1 MAAMDKVR
9 ILVVG
14 DSGVGKTSLV
24 HLICK
29 EESISNP
36 AWSIGCTVEVKPYD
50 YREGLPGMKTF
61 FLEFWDV
68 GGSAN
73 HENSRSIFYNS
84 INGLILVHDL
94 TNRKSFVNLRRW
106 LAEVLNAGKDNGGSG
121 AKLFEKNKK
130 WYDFSID
137 IGDEYDPEQ
146 FAGNQIPIIVIGTKL
161 DQAGTARMSKPSRGL
176 NLVEEIGADMFNLD
190 CRDAK
195 QFKPESVGAKKLSH
209 FFDKVI
215 EGRFYTR
222 DVPQPQQLFGLQES
236 QKYFD
241 RSAKRKMV

>member
-1 MAAMDKVR
+1 MDKVR
-9 ILVVG
+9 ILVAG

-50 YREGLPGMKTF
+50 YKEGLPGMKTV
-61 FLEFWDV
+61 FLEFWDI

-94 TNRKSFVNLRRW
+94 TNRKSFSNLRRW
-106 LAEVLNAGKDNGGSG
+106 LAEVLNAGKGTDFISTPGTRSPV
-121 AKLFEKNKK
+121 EKDKK
-130 WYDFSID
+130 WFDFNMD
-137 IGDEYDPEQ
+137 IADEYDPEQ
-146 FAGNQIPIIVIGTKL
+146 FAGNQIPIIVVGTKL
-161 DQAGTARMSKPSRGL
+161 DQAGTARISKTTRGL
-176 NLVEEIGADMFNLD
+176 NLVEEVGADMFSID
-190 CRDAK
+190 CTDVK
-195 QFKPESVGAKKLSH
+195 QLKPGSVGASKLGA

-215 EGRFYTR
+215 ESRYYTR
-222 DVPQPQQLFGLQES
+222 EGAQQSLLYQES
-236 QKYFD
+236 QKHFE
-241 RSAKRKMV
+241 RSTKRKVV